1 MKQTTIYIGMVLLAM
16 AGLSAC
22 SDSKSKDSSE
32 QESGRE
38 TATNDSPDGPSTKAS
53 SGSADTVRLTPRQL
67 GLVNVDMIGY
77 KTQPLKPVILA
88 NGVLAL
94 LPDSRAEVSSH
105 IEGKINKIY
114 VREGQRVSAGQP
126 IVQLASFQLL
136 ELQNQYAEAHSDAE
150 FLLAEYNRQN
160 ELRKSN
166 IGVLSQYQSADA
178 KLKAA
183 RAREMSLRDK
193 LRLIGVSPNGIGK
206 GGSMTATLIIRSPIN
221 GYISKFHENIG
232 SLVQPQTLLAEII
245 NPDRIEAN
253 VFVYE
258 KDADF
263 VREGQ
268 TIDLSFVNRSLPTVK
283 GTVAYISR
291 AVDDE
296 NNAITLHVNFA
307 RPKGELL
314 AADMSVQARI
324 VGTGEYV
331 SKTAV
336 PRTAILD
343 DGEGKFMF
351 VTNRSTADTIPFR
364 KQKVEIT
371 RQGDQ
376 YVEVKPL
383 GKLPADIKIANNNVL
398 ALEAARKKGE

>member
-1 MKQTTIYIGMVLLAM
+1 M

-22 SDSKSKDSSE
+22 SDSNSKDTSE
-32 QESGRE
+32 KESGRE
-38 TATNDSPDGPSTKAS
+38 TATNDSPGGPAAKAS

-67 GLVNVDMIGY
+67 GLVNVDMISY
-77 KTQPLKPVILA
+77 KEQPLKPVILA

-136 ELQNQYAEAHSDAE
+136 ELQNQYAEAHSEAE

-193 LRLIGVSPNGIGK
+193 LRLIGVSTNGIGK

-221 GYISKFHENIG
+221 GYISEFHENIG
-232 SLVQPQTLLAEII
+232 ALVQPQTLLAEII

-307 RPKGELL
+307 RPKGEML

-351 VTNRSTADTIPFR
+351 VTSRSTADTIPFR

-398 ALEAARKKGE
+398 ALEAERKKGE

>member
-1 MKQTTIYIGMVLLAM
+1 MTHTTIYMGVALLAL
-16 AGLSAC
+16 GLSAC
-22 SDSKSKDSSE
+22 SDSKSKDSDES
-32 QESGRE
+32 ESGRE
-38 TATNDSPDGPSTKAS
+38 TATTDSPGKAADKAS

-67 GLVNVDMIGY
+67 QLVNVSMVDY

-114 VREGQRVSAGQP
+114 VREGQRVSQGQP

-136 ELQNQYAEAHSDAE
+136 ELQNQYAEAHSEVE

-193 LRLIGVSPNGIGK
+193 LRLIGVSTSGIGQ
-206 GGSMTATLIIRSPIN
+206 GGSMTSTLIIRSPIN

-232 SLVQPQTLLAEII
+232 ALVQPQTLLAEII

-263 VREGQ
+263 VKEGQ

-291 AVDDE
+291 AVDDQ
-296 NNAITLHVNFA
+296 NNAITLHVNFT

-331 SKTAV
+331 SKTAL

-351 VTNRSTADTIPFR
+351 VTSQSTADTIPFR
-364 KQKVEIT
+364 KQKIEIT

-376 YVEVKPL
+376 YVEVRPL
-383 GKLPADIKIANNNVL
+383 GKLPANIKIANNNVL
-398 ALEAARKKGE
+398 ALEAERKKGE

>member
-1 MKQTTIYIGMVLLAM
+1 MTHTTIYMGVALLAL
-16 AGLSAC
+16 GLSAC
-22 SDSKSKDSSE
+22 SDSKSKDSDES
-32 QESGRE
+32 ESGRE
-38 TATNDSPDGPSTKAS
+38 TATTDSPGKAADKAS

-67 GLVNVDMIGY
+67 QLVNVSMVDY

-114 VREGQRVSAGQP
+114 VREGQRVSQGQP

-136 ELQNQYAEAHSDAE
+136 ELQNQYAEAHSDVE

-193 LRLIGVSPNGIGK
+193 LRLIGVSTSGIGQ
-206 GGSMTATLIIRSPIN
+206 GGSMTSTLIIRSPIN

-232 SLVQPQTLLAEII
+232 ALVQPQTLLAEII

-263 VREGQ
+263 VKEGQ

-291 AVDDE
+291 AVDDQ
-296 NNAITLHVNFA
+296 NNAITLHVNFT

-331 SKTAV
+331 SKTAL

-351 VTNRSTADTIPFR
+351 VTSRSTADTIPFR
-364 KQKVEIT
+364 KQKIEIT

-376 YVEVKPL
+376 YVEVRPL
-383 GKLPADIKIANNNVL
+383 GKLPANIKIANNNVL
-398 ALEAARKKGE
+398 ALEAERKKGE